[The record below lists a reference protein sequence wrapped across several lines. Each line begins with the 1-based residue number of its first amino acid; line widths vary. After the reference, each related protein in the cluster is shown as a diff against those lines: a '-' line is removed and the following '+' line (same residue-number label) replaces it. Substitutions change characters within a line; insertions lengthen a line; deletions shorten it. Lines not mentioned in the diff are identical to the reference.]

1 MALVAAVAVVVAAV
15 VVFATGALG
24 GRHSAAG
31 GTAAGGNGGGG
42 SSGATKPGGTGHGHG
57 GGVGGSGI
65 TAVSAGIGL
74 APGATSPSAA
84 GIAAAMAALPKLST
98 LQLAGQRVIYSYSG
112 MTPPASLLW
121 LIRHGEVAGVIF
133 FTDNIGT
140 TPADLANFK
149 SVVSRLQAADQAS
162 TNPVRAPLLMMTD
175 QEGGLVRRLPGRP
188 DKSEKQ
194 VGLSAN
200 PVGAATT
207 AGRGAAANLRSYGLN
222 VNLAPVLDVFRK
234 PGDFI
239 DEFQRSYSNNP
250 QVAAKLGT
258 AFIKAQQA
266 GGVAATAKHFPGLG
280 AATRS
285 QNTDQ
290 GPVTQKLALSQI
302 RTIDEVP
309 YQSAIPAGVKLVMV
323 SWATYPALDPRYP
336 AGLSATIVQGE
347 LRQRLKFGG
356 VTITDALEANGL
368 ENFGTTANRATLAV
382 KAGMDLLLCAAEQ
395 DQQGDAAMHAL
406 NAYYLAASPSA
417 RAAFKAAAERVI
429 ALRMTL
435 AGG

>member
-1 MALVAAVAVVVAAV
+1 MAIVAGVAVVVAAV
-15 VVFATGALG
+15 VVVATGALG
-24 GRHSAAG
+24 RHHAAG
-31 GTAAGGNGGGG
+31 GP
-42 SSGATKPGGTGHGHG
+42 SGAITPQRGGTSHGHG

-65 TAVSAGIGL
+65 TPVSAGIGL
-74 APGATSPSAA
+74 ARGVTSPSAA
-84 GIAAAMAALPKLST
+84 GIAAAMAALPKLSN
-98 LQLAGQRVIYSYSG
+98 LQLAGQRVIYSYPG

-140 TPADLANFK
+140 TQADLANFK
-149 SVVSRLQAADQAS
+149 NVVVQLQAADGAS
-162 TNPVRAPLLMMTD
+162 TNPVRAPLLLMTD
-175 QEGGLVRRLPGRP
+175 QEGGLVRRLPGPP

-194 VGLSAN
+194 IGLSAN

-207 AGRGAAANLRSYGLN
+207 AGRGAASNLRSYGLN
-222 VNLAPVLDVFRK
+222 VNLAPVLDVFRE
-234 PGDFI
+234 PGNFI

-250 QVAAKLGT
+250 QVTAKLGT

-285 QNTDQ
+285 QNTDER
-290 GPVTQKLALSQI
+290 PVTLNLTLRQI

-323 SWATYPALDPRYP
+323 SWATYPALDPKYP
-336 AGLSATIVQGE
+336 AGLSPTIVQGE
-347 LRQRLKFGG
+347 LRMRLKFGG

-368 ENFGTTANRATLAV
+368 KNFGNTANRATLAA

-395 DQQGDAAMHAL
+395 YQQGDAAMHAL
-406 NAYYLAASPSA
+406 SSYYLAGSPSVQ
-417 RAAFKAAAERVI
+417 AAFKAAAERVI

-435 AGG
+435 AGS